1 MSLEY
6 IIPENI
12 DDRIL
17 SRTADL
23 LRAGGLVAYPTDT
36 TWSIG
41 CSSDSKDGLERLS
54 ALHGKGARFPF
65 TLICSSIRQMSSVSR
80 LDDVRFRFIKRYV
93 PGPYVFVLPPALRI
107 ERLIN
112 VKRPE
117 VGVRLPNHPVPVR
130 IVETLGTPLFSI
142 TAKRS
147 LAAVGAA
154 ETAPETE
161 SEMDDYFEMG
171 WELEDLP
178 GVELVLDAGEAI
190 LPRLS
195 TVVDLT
201 GDEPV
206 LLRRGIGPIEL

>member
-17 SRTADL
+17 ARTADI
-23 LRAGGLVAYPTDT
+23 LRSGGLVAYPTDT

-41 CSSDSKDGLERLS
+41 CSSESKDGLERLS
-54 ALHGKGARFPF
+54 ALHGKGEKFPF

-117 VGVRLPNHPVPVR
+117 VGVRLPSHPVPVR
-130 IVETLGTPLFSI
+130 IVETLGTPMFSI

-147 LAAVGAA
+147 LAAGTAA
-154 ETAPETE
+154 GSWAE
-161 SEMDDYFEMG
+161 SESNEYFEMG

-190 LPRLS
+190 LPKLS

-206 LLRRGIGPIEL
+206 VLRRGIGPIEL